1 MGQELKMLEIRLNG
15 TGVGNVINRLNWTGA
30 ENVGNKVEWD
40 RSWKC

>member
-1 MGQELKMLEIRLNG
+1 MLEIRLNG